1 MNKIFGNYQPL
12 RLEEYLRFMDKFFR
26 TGEFPSGDFDL
37 TSDEPFKRYEDP
49 ILGYMREHFSNPVIT
64 IEILSD
70 PLHAIA
76 YRNAMAYFIS
86 EIIKMFNLFHKDIE
100 ITADEKSPMIE
111 HTYRKSLKEISEA
124 IGNGSINDSQ
134 LDIIKDCTDW
144 GRNLDTLSDTIQ
156 LLSKR
161 TVYPSFSRILS
172 LLGKKTADLG
182 SMKIKAN
189 DGFLL
194 LNHAGESDIQGIT
207 TGQSFRSL
215 LPIETALFSDAQTE
229 NLFFLK
235 YASHHLQI
243 FHHNSNQGNLSR
255 SLNTNCAKSRGP
267 MIVCLDTSRSME
279 GFRMEI
285 ARELISNTL
294 IEARR
299 YKRDC
304 LLIVFSEE
312 IEVINLSESW
322 RKWRGKAFYGYK
334 GFLDHTLPVF
344 YGGTDITN
352 LLIEVFNTLDN
363 HPVYQMADVLV
374 ISDFEIPTPS
384 QDLLSKMHQYR
395 KMGHRFYG
403 YKIGHKSS
411 DIEIYFDKIIPHA
424 H

>member
-243 FHHNSNQGNLSR
+243 FHHNSNQGNPSR

-322 RKWRGKAFYGYK
+322 RNWRGKAFYGYK
-334 GFLDHTLPVF
+334 GFWDHTLPVF

-411 DIEIYFDKIIPHA
+411 DIELYFDKIIPHA